1 VYYTPLYA
9 NVGVIAISLVALLF
23 IGALFGCACSSL
35 AGIKGYK
42 GYFAVGF
49 IFGIFGLIYVAGLPT
64 SDSKEEEKLIY
75 LAKRIANEM
84 KNTTNEKEL
93 S

>member
-1 VYYTPLYA
+1 MYFSPMYPNPVVIILPLLA
-9 NVGVIAISLVALLF
+9 WIVVEVI
-23 IGALFGCACSSL
+23 FGCACSSL

-49 IFGIFGLIYVAGLPT
+49 LFGIFGLIYVAGLPV
-64 SDSKEEEKLIY
+64 SDTKEEEKYIY
-75 LAKRIANEM
+75 LARRIAHELQNA
-84 KNTTNEKEL
+84 TDEKKL